1 MRRDVHVTAADIARM
16 AGVGRAAVSNW
27 RRRHD
32 DFPQPV
38 GGTSTSPAFS
48 LAEVRDWLRGHAE
61 GRELPPDEWLWQEL
75 RTTADDDELADLIAD
90 LGAFLVYLQ
99 HEADDWERLSSGDD
113 ETVAREI
120 PDRVRAACA
129 KTISDRAFPEALA
142 PARMPLVRSI
152 ASLAAERGASA
163 TFEFLRE
170 RYFEVHTRRVYSTPV
185 EIVLL
190 ALDLVGDRVGSMLDP
205 ACGSGRILGRAL
217 ERSPGARLLGQ
228 DVDPASA
235 RLTAVRLALRS
246 DNVQIRAGDS
256 LRADAFPGELVDA
269 VVCNPPFN
277 DRNWGYEELTA
288 DPRWE
293 YGLPPRV
300 EPELAWVQHAL
311 AHLAPEGVAVLLMP
325 PAVAARRSGRRIRAQ
340 LLRRGALR
348 AVIALPQGVV
358 PNVAVGLALWIL
370 RQPAEGG
377 TPSHVLM
384 VDTSGRQDDYAR
396 VAVEAWREFGE
407 GHELDEPEVSRS
419 VPLVDLLDEDVD
431 LTPARYLSTAADDV
445 SPERITG
452 ARDRL
457 GGLIDRVSGLM
468 PGAGGRPPEDLVLVP
483 LPELVRRG
491 MLALGPAGVPE
502 GPEPPYGLPVLT
514 AEDVMEGRAATGAQR
529 AVEKAIVTRPGDVV
543 VPQVVAAPV
552 ARVLTTGDALLGPYL
567 SLLRP
572 DPEALDPY
580 FLAGFVC
587 ASMNVRHYST
597 MSSRYRVDVRR
608 AEVPLLP
615 MAEQRRYGEAF
626 RRLADF
632 RAALREAAVLGEDLA
647 RLVADGLTHGVVRP
661 GEPAGFTPEV
671 AVRSSGITR

>member
-1 MRRDVHVTAADIARM
+1 MDVRRDVHVTAADIARM

-61 GRELPPDEWLWQEL
+61 GRELTPDEWLWQEL

-99 HEADDWERLSSGDD
+99 HEADDWERLASGDD
-113 ETVAREI
+113 ETVARAV

-129 KTISDRAFPEALA
+129 KTISDRAFPEALP

-152 ASLAAERGASA
+152 AALAAERGAPA

-185 EIVLL
+185 EIVML
-190 ALDLVGDRVGSMLDP
+190 ALDLVGDGVGSMLDP
-205 ACGSGRILGRAL
+205 ACGSGRILGRTL
-217 ERSPGARLLGQ
+217 ERSPGARLFGQ

-311 AHLAPEGVAVLLMP
+311 AHLAPGGVAVLLMP

-348 AVIALPQGVV
+348 AVIALPPGVV
-358 PNVAVGLALWIL
+358 PNVAVGLTLWIL

-407 GHELDEPEVSRS
+407 GRELDETEVSRS

-445 SPERITG
+445 SQERLTG

-457 GGLIDRVSGLM
+457 GELIDRVSGLL
-468 PGAGGRPPEDLVLVP
+468 PGVAGPPQEDLVLVP

-491 MLALGPAGVPE
+491 MLALGPTGLAE

-514 AEDVMEGRAATGAQR
+514 AEDVLEGRAATGARR
-529 AVEKAIVTRPGDVV
+529 AGEKAVVTRPGDVV

-587 ASMNVRHYST
+587 ASINVRHYST

-632 RAALREAAVLGEDLA
+632 RAALREAAALGEDLA
-647 RLVADGLTHGVVRP
+647 RLVADGLTHGVVGP
-661 GEPAGFTPEV
+661 GEPAGRERRT
-671 AVRSSGITR
+671 

>member
-75 RTTADDDELADLIAD
+75 RMTADDDELADLIAD
-90 LGAFLVYLQ
+90 LGAFLVYLR
-99 HEADDWERLSSGDD
+99 HEAGDWEKLASGDD
-113 ETVAREI
+113 ETVARAI

-129 KTISDRAFPEALA
+129 ATISDRAFPDALA

-152 ASLAAERGASA
+152 AALAEERGAPA

-170 RYFEVHTRRVYSTPV
+170 RYFEVHTRRVYSTPA
-185 EIVLL
+185 EIVML
-190 ALDLVGDRVGSMLDP
+190 ALDLVGEGVGSMLDP

-217 ERSPGARLLGQ
+217 ERSPGARLFGQ

-311 AHLAPEGVAVLLMP
+311 AHLAPGGVAVLLMP

-358 PNVAVGLALWIL
+358 PNVAVGLTLWIL

-407 GHELDEPEVSRS
+407 GRRLDETEMSRS

-445 SPERITG
+445 SQERLTG

-457 GGLIDRVSGLM
+457 GELIDRVSGLM
-468 PGAGGRPPEDLVLVP
+468 PGVAGPPPEDLVLVP

-491 MLALGPAGVPE
+491 LLALGPAGLAE

-514 AEDVMEGRAATGAQR
+514 AEDVLEGRAATGARR
-529 AVEKAIVTRPGDVV
+529 ADEKAVVTRPGDVV

-552 ARVLTTGDALLGPYL
+552 ARVLTTGDALLGPHL

-587 ASMNVRHYST
+587 ASINVRHYST

-632 RAALREAAVLGEDLA
+632 RAALREAAALGEDLA
-647 RLVADGLTHGVVRP
+647 RLVADGLTHGVVGP
-661 GEPAGFTPEV
+661 GEHGRRP
-671 AVRSSGITR
+671 

>member
-48 LAEVRDWLRGHAE
+48 LAEIKEWLRGHTE
-61 GRELPPDEWLWQEL
+61 GRELPPDEWLWQDL
-75 RTTADDDELADLIAD
+75 RTAVDDDDLADLIAD
-90 LGAFLVYLQ
+90 LGAFLVYVQ
-99 HEADDWERLSSGDD
+99 HEADDWDRLSAGGD
-113 ETVAREI
+113 EEAARLLSA
-120 PDRVRAACA
+120 RVRETCGAVVSAE
-129 KTISDRAFPEALA
+129 AFPDAL
-142 PARMPLVRSI
+142 PAALMPLVRSI
-152 ASLAAERGASA
+152 ARLARERGARD

-170 RYFEVHTRRVYSTPV
+170 RYLEVHTRRVYSTPV
-185 EIVLL
+185 EIVML
-190 ALDLVGDRVGSMLDP
+190 ALDLVGDGFGSMLDP

-217 ERSPGARLLGQ
+217 ERVPGARLLGQ
-228 DVDPASA
+228 DVDRVAA
-235 RLTAVRLALRS
+235 RLTAVRLALRT
-246 DNVQIRAGDS
+246 DRVEIRAGDS

-311 AHLAPEGVAVLLMP
+311 AHLAPGGVAVLLMP
-325 PAVAARRSGRRIRAQ
+325 PAVANRRSGRRIRAQ

-348 AVIALPQGVV
+348 AVIALPQGAV
-358 PNVAVGLALWIL
+358 PNVAVGLTLWIL
-370 RQPAEGG
+370 RRPSEGRP
-377 TPSHVLM
+377 PSHVLM
-384 VDTSGRQDDYAR
+384 VDTSGGPDDYAR
-396 VAVEAWREFGE
+396 VAVEVWRRFDA
-407 GHELDEPEVSRS
+407 GHELDQPGVSRS
-419 VPLVDLLDEDVD
+419 VPLVDLLNEDVD
-431 LTPARYLSTAADDV
+431 LTPARHLSTGADDL
-445 SPERITG
+445 SPERVAV

-457 GGLIDRVSGLM
+457 GELIGRITGLM
-468 PGAGGRPPEDLVLVP
+468 PGVAAPPPDELATVP

-491 MLALGPAGVPE
+491 MLVLEQQTPARPGE
-502 GPEPPYGLPVLT
+502 EPPRGAPVLT
-514 AEDVMEGRAATGAQR
+514 AQDVLEGRPATGGPADAGAR
-529 AVEKAIVTRPGDVV
+529 PIVTRPGDVV
-543 VPQVVAAPV
+543 VPQFVTAPV
-552 ARVLTTGDALLGPYL
+552 ARVLTAGDALLGPYL

-580 FLAGFVC
+580 FLAGFLC
-587 ASMNVRHYST
+587 ASGNVRHYSS

-615 MAEQRRYGEAF
+615 LEEQRRYGEAF
-626 RRLADF
+626 RRLAEF
-632 RAALREAAVLGEDLA
+632 EEALCEAATLGRDLA
-647 RLVADGLTHGVVRP
+647 RLVADGLTHGAMRP
-661 GEPAGFTPEV
+661 GE
-671 AVRSSGITR
+671 

>member
-1 MRRDVHVTAADIARM
+1 M

-99 HEADDWERLSSGDD
+99 HEADDWERLASGDD
-113 ETVAREI
+113 ETVARAV

-129 KTISDRAFPEALA
+129 KTISDRAFPEALP

-152 ASLAAERGASA
+152 AALAAERGAPA

-185 EIVLL
+185 EIVML
-190 ALDLVGDRVGSMLDP
+190 ALDLVGDGVGSMLDP

-217 ERSPGARLLGQ
+217 ERSPGARLFGQ

-311 AHLAPEGVAVLLMP
+311 AHLAPGGVAVLLMP

-348 AVIALPQGVV
+348 AVIALPPGVV
-358 PNVAVGLALWIL
+358 PNVAVGLTLWIL

-407 GHELDEPEVSRS
+407 GRELDETEVSRS

-445 SPERITG
+445 SQERLTG

-457 GGLIDRVSGLM
+457 GDLIDRVSGLL
-468 PGAGGRPPEDLVLVP
+468 PGVAGPPQEDLVLVP

-491 MLALGPAGVPE
+491 MLALGPTGLAE

-514 AEDVMEGRAATGAQR
+514 AEDVLEGRAATGAR
-529 AVEKAIVTRPGDVV
+529 WEGEKAVVTRPGDVV

-552 ARVLTTGDALLGPYL
+552 ARVLTTGEALLGPYL

-587 ASMNVRHYST
+587 ASINVRHYST

-632 RAALREAAVLGEDLA
+632 RAALREAAALGEDLA
-647 RLVADGLTHGVVRP
+647 RLVADGLTHGVVGP
-661 GEPAGFTPEV
+661 GEHGRRAY
-671 AVRSSGITR
+671 R

>member
-1 MRRDVHVTAADIARM
+1 MRRDVHVTAADIARL

-32 DFPQPV
+32 DFPEPV

-48 LAEVRDWLRGHAE
+48 LAEIREWLRGHTE
-61 GRELPPDEWLWQEL
+61 GRDLPPDEWLWQDL
-75 RTTADDDELADLIAD
+75 RTTVDDDDLADLIAD
-90 LGAFLVYLQ
+90 LGAFLVYVQ
-99 HEADDWERLSSGDD
+99 HEAGDWAGLSAGTD
-113 ETVAREI
+113 EEVAREL
-120 PDRVRAACA
+120 PARVRAACA
-129 KTISDRAFPEALA
+129 ETVSAEAFPETV
-142 PARMPLVRSI
+142 PVTRVPLVRSI
-152 ASLAAERGASA
+152 ARLAAERGARD

-185 EIVLL
+185 EIVMLT
-190 ALDLVGDRVGSMLDP
+190 LDLVGDGFRSLLDP

-217 ERSPGARLLGQ
+217 ERAPGARLLGQ
-228 DVDPASA
+228 DVDPVAA
-235 RLTAVRLALRS
+235 RLTAVRLALRC
-246 DNVQIRAGDS
+246 DTARIRPGDS

-311 AHLAPEGVAVLLMP
+311 AHLAPRGVAVLLMP
-325 PAVAARRSGRRIRAQ
+325 PAVASRRSGRRIRSQ

-348 AVIALPQGVV
+348 AVIALPQGAV
-358 PNVAVGLALWIL
+358 PNVAVGLTLWIL
-370 RQPAEGG
+370 CPPPEGG

-384 VDTSGRQDDYAR
+384 VDTSGRPDDYAG
-396 VAVEAWREFGE
+396 VAAAAWREFSAGR
-407 GHELDEPEVSRS
+407 ELDEPGVSRS

-431 LTPARYLSTAADDV
+431 LTPARYLSTVADDL
-445 SPERITG
+445 SPERIAG
-452 ARDRL
+452 ARSRL
-457 GGLIDRVSGLM
+457 DELLGSVARLLPSVAAAPADEL
-468 PGAGGRPPEDLVLVP
+468 ALVP

-491 MLALGPAGVPE
+491 MLVVEQQTPARPGD
-502 GPEPPYGLPVLT
+502 EPLRGAPVLT
-514 AEDVMEGRAATGAQR
+514 VDDVLADRTATGSSEQAGAR
-529 AVEKAIVTRPGDVV
+529 PIVTRPGDVV

-552 ARVLTTGDALLGPYL
+552 ARVVTKGDALLGPHL

-572 DPEALDPY
+572 DPEVLDPD
-580 FLAGFVC
+580 FLAGFLC
-587 ASMNVRHYST
+587 ASVNVRHYTS

-608 AEVPLLP
+608 AELPLLP
-615 MAEQRRYGEAF
+615 LEEQRRYGAVF

-632 RAALREAAVLGEDLA
+632 RSALREAATLGEDLV
-647 RLVADGLTHGVVRP
+647 RLVADGLTHGAVRP
-661 GEPAGFTPEV
+661 PSRVG
-671 AVRSSGITR
+671 

>member
-61 GRELPPDEWLWQEL
+61 GRELTPDEWLWQEL

-99 HEADDWERLSSGDD
+99 HEADDWERLASGDD
-113 ETVAREI
+113 ETVARAV

-129 KTISDRAFPEALA
+129 KTISDRAFPEALP

-152 ASLAAERGASA
+152 AALAAERGAPA

-185 EIVLL
+185 EIVML
-190 ALDLVGDRVGSMLDP
+190 ALDLVGDGVGSMLDP
-205 ACGSGRILGRAL
+205 ACGSGRILGRTL
-217 ERSPGARLLGQ
+217 ERSPGARLFGQ

-311 AHLAPEGVAVLLMP
+311 AHLAPGGVAVLLMP

-348 AVIALPQGVV
+348 AVIALPPGVV
-358 PNVAVGLALWIL
+358 PNVAVGLTLWIL

-407 GHELDEPEVSRS
+407 GRELDETEVSRS

-445 SPERITG
+445 SQERLTG

-457 GGLIDRVSGLM
+457 GELIDRVSGLL
-468 PGAGGRPPEDLVLVP
+468 PGVAGPPQEDLVLVP

-491 MLALGPAGVPE
+491 MLALGPTGLAE

-514 AEDVMEGRAATGAQR
+514 AEDVLEGRAATGARR
-529 AVEKAIVTRPGDVV
+529 AGEKAVVTRPGDVV

-587 ASMNVRHYST
+587 ASINVRHYST

-632 RAALREAAVLGEDLA
+632 RAALREAAALGEDLA
-647 RLVADGLTHGVVRP
+647 RLVADGLTHGVVGP
-661 GEPAGFTPEV
+661 GEPAGRERRT
-671 AVRSSGITR
+671 

>member
-32 DFPQPV
+32 DFPHPV

-99 HEADDWERLSSGDD
+99 HEADDWERLASGDD
-113 ETVAREI
+113 ETVARAV

-129 KTISDRAFPEALA
+129 KTISDRAFPEALP

-152 ASLAAERGASA
+152 AALAAERGAPA

-185 EIVLL
+185 EIVML
-190 ALDLVGDRVGSMLDP
+190 ALDLVGDGVGSMLDP

-217 ERSPGARLLGQ
+217 ERSPGARLFGQ

-311 AHLAPEGVAVLLMP
+311 AHLAPGGVAVLLMP

-348 AVIALPQGVV
+348 AVIALPPGVV
-358 PNVAVGLALWIL
+358 PNVAVGLTLWIL

-396 VAVEAWREFGE
+396 VAVDAWREFGE
-407 GHELDEPEVSRS
+407 GRELDETEVSRS

-445 SPERITG
+445 SQERLTG

-457 GGLIDRVSGLM
+457 GELIDRVSGLL
-468 PGAGGRPPEDLVLVP
+468 PGVAGPPQEDLVLVP

-491 MLALGPAGVPE
+491 MLALGPTGLAE

-514 AEDVMEGRAATGAQR
+514 AEDVLEGRAATGARR
-529 AVEKAIVTRPGDVV
+529 AGEKAVVTRPGDVV

-587 ASMNVRHYST
+587 ASINVRHYST

-632 RAALREAAVLGEDLA
+632 RAALREAAALGEDLA
-647 RLVADGLTHGVVRP
+647 RLVADGLTHGVVGP
-661 GEPAGFTPEV
+661 GEHGRRPY
-671 AVRSSGITR
+671 R